1 MGRLD
6 GKVAFI
12 TGAAQ
17 RGKAGRTQ
25 IPPEASMTAQ
35 QTCVTEGDIR

>member
-12 TGAAQ
+12 TGAA

-25 IPPEASMTAQ
+25 IPPEASMTAHKHA
-35 QTCVTEGDIR
+35 